1 MTLMRVLCVAEKPA
15 IARALSAALGGGAV
29 QTRTSP
35 NKFVRNFDLT
45 YVFPQWGSCE
55 VTVTSVLGHVTDI
68 EFVSPYNEW
77 KTPVLEL
84 YGAPIK
90 TILTKEGATIARN
103 IKQESRT
110 AQKIYIWT
118 DGDREGEHIGG
129 EAVEIA
135 RAANPRIEVY
145 RALFNNVDPQHL
157 RQAACRPV
165 QLDWQAVAAV
175 DVRREL
181 DLRTG
186 FSMTRFQTG
195 IYRKAFPQLK
205 SEGVISYG
213 SCQFPTLGFVVD
225 RYLRIK
231 NFKTEPFWHIQL
243 SLKLNEQQKA
253 LPLHWERGHIFDRM
267 VATIFYER
275 MMDQAASNGY
285 LATVVGADK
294 KPTKRYRP
302 LPLTTVRLQKSG
314 AQFLKLSSKR
324 VMDVAEK
331 LYNKGFISYPR
342 TETDKFDPSM
352 DLNSL
357 LSRQSNHSIW
367 GEHSRIICGYGADP
381 RQGKH
386 DDKAHPPIHPIKA
399 IERHVLDADEWK
411 VYEFVTRHFL
421 ACCGRDAKGETTT
434 VRIKYGEDEYFKASG
449 DVVLEPNFLEVYI
462 YQKWDSTQLPNL
474 QIGQTVPVTSAMLKQ
489 GSTTPPGPLTEPEL
503 ISLMDTNGIG
513 TDATMADHI
522 DRIIQRQFVTKESGK
537 FYPTNLG
544 VALVQSYDKIG
555 FDNEQ
560 SLTKPFLR
568 RETERL
574 MTSVADGQLRKQ
586 DAKKRLIE
594 QYRRVFMHSTSHST
608 ELLEEARKY
617 LV

>member
-1 MTLMRVLCVAEKPA
+1 MRVLCVAEKPA
-15 IARALSAALGGGAV
+15 IARAISGALGGGAI
-29 QTRTSP
+29 QTRNSP
-35 NKFVRNFDLT
+35 NKFVRNFDFTFL
-45 YVFPQWGSCE
+45 FPQWGSCD

-68 EFVSPYNEW
+68 EFVSPYNDW
-77 KTPVLEL
+77 KTPALEL

-90 TILTKEGATIARN
+90 TILTKEGESIARN
-103 IKQESRT
+103 IKQESRS
-110 AQKIYIWT
+110 AQIVYIWT

-129 EAVEIA
+129 EVVEMA
-135 RAANPRIEVY
+135 RLANPRVDVW
-145 RALFNNVDPQHL
+145 RAMFNNVDPQHL
-157 RQAACRPV
+157 RQAALRPV
-165 QLDWQAVAAV
+165 RLDSQAVAAV

-186 FSMTRFQTG
+186 FSMTRFQTN
-195 IYRKAFPQLK
+195 IYRQAFPQLK
-205 SEGVISYG
+205 NEGVISYG

-231 NFKTEPFWHIQL
+231 NFTAEPFWHIQL
-243 SLKLNEQQKA
+243 SLKLDGTQKS
-253 LPLHWERGHIFDRM
+253 LPLNWERGHIFDKM
-267 VATIFYER
+267 VAVAFYER
-275 MMDQAASNGY
+275 MMGQAARTGY
-285 LATVVGADK
+285 LATVVGVDR
-294 KPTKRYRP
+294 KPTKRFRP

-314 AQFLKLSSKR
+314 GQFLKMSSKR

-352 DLNSL
+352 DLKL
-357 LSRQSNHSIW
+357 LVSRQSNHSAW
-367 GEHSRIICGYGADP
+367 GGYSRMLLGDGGGPNP

-399 IERHVLDADEWK
+399 VERHVLDADEWK

-421 ACCGRDAKGETTT
+421 ACCGKDAKGETTT
-434 VRIKYGEDEYFKASG
+434 VRVQYGDDEYFKASG
-449 DVVLEPNFLEVYI
+449 DIVLEQNFLEVYV
-462 YQKWDSTQLPNL
+462 YQKWDNTQLPAL
-474 QIGQTVPVTSAMLKQ
+474 QIGETVPVTSATLKQ
-489 GSTTPPGPLTEPEL
+489 GSTAPPGPLTEPEL
-503 ISLMDTNGIG
+503 ISLMDANGIG

-522 DRIIQRQFVTKESGK
+522 DRIIRRQFVTKEGGK
-537 FYPTNLG
+537 FFPTNLG

-568 RETERL
+568 RETERI
-574 MTSVADGQLRKQ
+574 MTLVASGELSKH
-586 DAKKRLIE
+586 DAKTRLVD
-594 QYRRVFMHSTSHST
+594 QYRRVFLHSSNRST

-617 LV
+617 LI